1 MTLPVGRLNLDL
13 SGSREKLARAVKHTV
28 TLNREI
34 PGSVKERDPYS
45 LHCDFDEQT
54 GVLRV
59 FLRPQPAD
67 LIFSV
72 ILGELVHDLRSA
84 LDHIVATLALA
95 NNTTLTKKHQFPIE
109 RNEARFDD
117 MCGTARTP
125 NPRGPLKGIRHGFDE
140 LRSVQP
146 FHLKPNP
153 DHAALALLNRLSN
166 SDKHRTIVPLADM
179 PESHDLRV
187 EVIGNANVIE
197 QGEPPGGL
205 VWNPDGD
212 TEMMR
217 IRFAPPFPTEFH
229 PEADMR
235 LSAQFMDRPFPP
247 EYNYTAL
254 IPMESV
260 AGMCDQVQIVIDRI
274 AAL

>member
-1 MTLPVGRLNLDL
+1 VGRLNLDL
-13 SGSREKLARAVKHTV
+13 SGSRQKLARAVKHTE

-34 PGSVKERDPYS
+34 PASIEQRDPYS
-45 LHCDFDEQT
+45 IHCDFDEQT

-59 FLRPQPAD
+59 LLRPQAAD
-67 LIFSV
+67 LRFSV

-84 LDHIVATLALA
+84 LDHIVATLVLA
-95 NNTTLTKKHQFPIE
+95 SNATLTKKHQFPIE
-109 RNEARFDD
+109 SDETRFDRL
-117 MCGTARTP
+117 CGTASSP
-125 NPRGPLKGIRHGFDE
+125 LGQLKGIKYGFSDI
-140 LRSVQP
+140 RDVQP
-146 FHLKPNP
+146 FHLKPDP
-153 DHAALALLNRLSN
+153 DHAGLALLNRLSN
-166 SDKHRTIVPLADM
+166 SDKHRTVLPFADF
-179 PESHDLRV
+179 PESHSLRL
-187 EVIGNANVIE
+187 EVTGNCDIIE

-212 TEMMR
+212 TEMHR
-217 IRFAPPFPTEFH
+217 FRFAPPFPTEFD
-229 PEADMR
+229 PKADMR
-235 LSAQFMDRPFPP
+235 LSAVFMDRPFPP